1 MNCGRVIGKTYSK
14 FMYPSL
20 EGLDIKIIQTINAE
34 NKKPLG
40 KPFFAVDPIGV
51 AIGELIAWEESFQA
65 TWAYKDH
72 MVPVDRAITA
82 IIDSLDIDKKEE
94 DKNDNG

>member
-14 FMYPSL
+14 FMLPAL

-34 NKKPLG
+34 NKESMG

-82 IIDSLDIDKKEE
+82 IIDSLDIDKKKE
-94 DKNDNG
+94 DVNDNG

>member
-14 FMYPSL
+14 FMLPSL
-20 EGLDIKIIQTINAE
+20 EGKNFKIIQAIDAE
-34 NKKPLG
+34 NEKPLG

-51 AIGELIAWEESFQA
+51 AIGELVAWEESFQA
-65 TWAYKDH
+65 TWAYEDH
-72 MVPVDRAITA
+72 MVPIDRSITA
-82 IIDSLDIDKKEE
+82 IIDSLDIEKRKE

>member
-14 FMYPSL
+14 FMHPSL
-20 EGLDIKIIQTINAE
+20 EGKNFKIVQAISAE

-40 KPFFAVDPIGV
+40 RPFFAVDPIGV
-51 AIGELIAWEESFQA
+51 AIGELVAWEESFQA
-65 TWAYKDH
+65 TWVYEDN

-82 IIDSLDIDKKEE
+82 IIDSLDIEKREE
-94 DKNDNG
+94 DNNDNG

>member
-14 FMYPSL
+14 FMHPSL
-20 EGLDIKIIQTINAE
+20 EGIDIKIIQVIDAE

-65 TWAYKDH
+65 TWVYKKH
-72 MVPVDRAITA
+72 MVPVDKAITA
-82 IIDSLDIDKKEE
+82 IIDSLDIDIKEE